1 MKIIDDAAAGSAP
14 VPDIEMTEVVAP
26 PDNVER
32 RSTIVHQQT
41 HDSAGVAA
49 STPKYD
55 RDSRLPHSSA
65 PVGHKN
71 DQAVNSDHRRPP
83 WDRRQSTWE
92 RRPSSD
98 KRPPPFWRQTSPQ
111 GRAASSRDRRAS
123 SPHGQATFK
132 LYHPRTDARHHHLT
146 AVQRLLG
153 IAGLTVELQ
162 LRGTARHLL
171 TAVLRLPGIAGL
183 HHLVTVL
190 VTAVHHH
197 TAVLHHLRTVGHHLT
212 AVLRL
217 PGTARHNHV
226 RTVLQFPGILARM
239 SNTFRKLLT
248 THHRGSGTR

>member
-1 MKIIDDAAAGSAP
+1 MTKQLTATTDDPCGIDDRTHGNVGRVQTNASLLPGARHHLMAVPHLPGTAGHHHLTA
-14 VPDIEMTEVVAP
+14 
-26 PDNVER
+26 
-32 RSTIVHQQT
+32 
-41 HDSAGVAA
+41 
-49 STPKYD
+49 
-55 RDSRLPHSSA
+55 
-65 PVGHKN
+65 
-71 DQAVNSDHRRPP
+71 
-83 WDRRQSTWE
+83 
-92 RRPSSD
+92 
-98 KRPPPFWRQTSPQ
+98 
-111 GRAASSRDRRAS
+111 
-123 SPHGQATFK
+123 K
-132 LYHPRTDARHHHLT
+132 LHPPRTDARHHHLT
-146 AVQRLLG
+146 AVRRLPG

-162 LRGTARHLL
+162 LPATARHLL